1 MIVEKCEEVSF
12 FFFLS
17 ISSFISYIFNTLLF
31 SEAIYLSI
39 YMVFDIT
46 G

>member
-12 FFFLS
+12 FFFS